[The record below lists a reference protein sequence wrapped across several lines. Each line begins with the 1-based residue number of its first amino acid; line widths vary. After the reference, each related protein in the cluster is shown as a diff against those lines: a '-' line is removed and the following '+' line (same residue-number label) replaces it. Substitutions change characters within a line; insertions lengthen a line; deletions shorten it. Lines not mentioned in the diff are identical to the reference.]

1 MLNQLRI
8 LVYIYPVIHPLVM
21 KVPVK
26 EPIEEILINVYWV
39 DQYSRGSKS
48 FETIQDFKEFLLDNK
63 ELAKALGYV
72 EKQKS
77 DSERLK

>member
-1 MLNQLRI
+1 
-8 LVYIYPVIHPLVM
+8 M

-26 EPIEEILINVYWV
+26 EPIEEILINLYWV

-48 FETIQDFKEFLLDNK
+48 FETLQDFKEFLVDNK

-72 EKQKS
+72 EKK
-77 DSERLK
+77 EVKG

>member
-1 MLNQLRI
+1 
-8 LVYIYPVIHPLVM
+8 M

-26 EPIEEILINVYWV
+26 EPIEEILINLYWV

-48 FETIQDFKEFLLDNK
+48 FETLQDFKEFLMDNK

-72 EKQKS
+72 EKKEVKQ
-77 DSERLK
+77 

>member
-1 MLNQLRI
+1 MAPKNNT
-8 LVYIYPVIHPLVM
+8 M

-26 EPIEEILINVYWV
+26 EPIEEILINLYWI

-48 FETIQDFKEFLLDNK
+48 FETLQEFREFLFDNK

-72 EKQKS
+72 EKEK
-77 DSERLK
+77 LKK

>member
-1 MLNQLRI
+1 
-8 LVYIYPVIHPLVM
+8 M

-26 EPIEEILINVYWV
+26 EPIEEILINLYWV

-48 FETIQDFKEFLLDNK
+48 FETLQDFKEFLVDNK

-72 EKQKS
+72 EKREVK
-77 DSERLK
+77 R

>member
-1 MLNQLRI
+1 
-8 LVYIYPVIHPLVM
+8 M

-26 EPIEEILINVYWV
+26 EPIEEILINLYWV

-48 FETIQDFKEFLLDNK
+48 FETLQDFKEFLVDNK

-72 EKQKS
+72 EKK
-77 DSERLK
+77 EVNNKTLACVIY

>member
-1 MLNQLRI
+1 
-8 LVYIYPVIHPLVM
+8 M

-26 EPIEEILINVYWV
+26 EPIEEILINLYWV

-48 FETIQDFKEFLLDNK
+48 FETLQDFKEFLVDNK

-72 EKQKS
+72 ETKEVKQ
-77 DSERLK
+77 

>member
-1 MLNQLRI
+1 
-8 LVYIYPVIHPLVM
+8 M

-26 EPIEEILINVYWV
+26 EPIEEILINLYWV

-48 FETIQDFKEFLLDNK
+48 FETLQDFKEFLADNK

-72 EKQKS
+72 EKKEVKQ
-77 DSERLK
+77 